1 MSVSQ
6 RVLIAHRTFF
16 LLGISPTSYVREH
29 FNMTQSKKFKMTT
42 HPPTNCHHVIKG
54 VYEYT
59 TYPPYSSLRHHR
71 CFEIT
76 NKKKQLHFNLL
87 NKTKKTSELFLSV
100 GIDQITKQKKHLNFF
115 FMLATKE
122 NIPLAKKNKGEN
134 KVFKKKQTKKRT
146 FTHVFFQNES
156 FFFNRNL
163 AMATFFFVCSK
174 HYSFVHTKKAFFA
187 LFFGFALLLEQKKNI
202 NKRSFFCSFVFFL
215 FFVLF
220 LKLVFVNPVS
230 TQQPF
235 LVSDLNFLVE
245 TKTA

>member
-1 MSVSQ
+1 
-6 RVLIAHRTFF
+6 
-16 LLGISPTSYVREH
+16 
-29 FNMTQSKKFKMTT
+29 MTA

-87 NKTKKTSELFLSV
+87 NKTKKTWTFSFC
-100 GIDQITKQKKHLNFF
+100 GIGQITKQKTFEVLLYVGNKRKHS
-115 FMLATKE
+115 
-122 NIPLAKKNKGEN
+122 PGKKNKGEN
-134 KVFKKKQTKKRT
+134 KAFKKKQTKKRT
-146 FTHVFFQNES
+146 FTSFSRMKVFFLTETLQWQL
-156 FFFNRNL
+156 FFLFVPNIILLFTRRKHSLLCFLVLHFCWNKKKHQQKK
-163 AMATFFFVCSK
+163 FFFV
-174 HYSFVHTKKAFFA
+174 Y
-187 LFFGFALLLEQKKNI
+187 LF
-202 NKRSFFCSFVFFL
+202 FFL

-245 TKTA
+245 TKTAWKKFSSWQTRKARVFLLFWTQKQTK